1 MLLKQYISL
10 LLPPSGCKYGGSNSS
25 KTLVTT
31 TKVDGAITR

>member
-10 LLPPSGCKYGGSNSS
+10 LLPSSGYKEGGTHSS